1 METREAPVP
10 LKYSGPNAEQI
21 KYWNEASGPKWVAW
35 HDLVDAQIRPLGL
48 QAMERARIV
57 TGERVLDVGSGCG
70 ATTLELA
77 RRVGPTGSA
86 TGVDISGVMLQRAR
100 EAAAQAKLSN
110 VRFENA
116 DAQTHAFE
124 PESMDAIFSRFGVM
138 FFAQPD
144 AAFANLRNALRPG
157 GRLAFVAWQAVHLNP
172 WMFVP
177 VAAAA
182 QHITIPLPTSPDAP
196 GPFAFADVERV
207 RGILSRAGF
216 ADVGFEELTD
226 TVSVAGGADL
236 DQTVDFLLQMG
247 PTGNAIRDAGAGAD
261 ALTAVTAAIRE
272 ALQPYVTSDGVRMQ
286 AAAWIVTGRRP
297 D

>member
-1 METREAPVP
+1 MDTSGKSLPYA
-10 LKYSGPNAEQI
+10 GPNAEQI
-21 KYWNEASGPKWVAW
+21 QYWNETSGPKWVAL

-48 QAMERARIV
+48 HAMDRAQIAA
-57 TGERVLDVGSGCG
+57 GERVLDVGCGCG

-77 RRVGPTGSA
+77 RRVGPSGTA
-86 TGVDISGVMLQRAR
+86 TGIDISNVMLERAR
-100 EAAAQAKLSN
+100 QMAAQARTPN

-116 DAQTHAFE
+116 DAQTYAFA
-124 PESMDAIFSRFGVM
+124 PQSFDVVFSRFGVM
-138 FFAQPD
+138 FFADPT
-144 AAFANLRNALRPG
+144 AAFANLRTGLRVG

-182 QHITIPLPTSPDAP
+182 QHITIPLPTNPDAP

-216 ADVGFEELTD
+216 VDLAFEELND
-226 TVSVAGGADL
+226 TVTVAGGADL

-247 PTGNAIRDAGAGAD
+247 PTGAALRQAAAGPGVLDAIVASVR
-261 ALTAVTAAIRE
+261 T
-272 ALQPYVTSDGVRMQ
+272 ALQPYVTPEGVRMQ
-286 AAAWIVTGRRP
+286 AAAWVVTGRRAQ
-297 D
+297 